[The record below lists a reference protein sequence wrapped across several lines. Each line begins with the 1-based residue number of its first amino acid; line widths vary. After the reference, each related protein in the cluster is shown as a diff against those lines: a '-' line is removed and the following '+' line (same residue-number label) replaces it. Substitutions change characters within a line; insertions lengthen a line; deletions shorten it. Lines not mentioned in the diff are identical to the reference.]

1 MYKNQLQELAQRS
14 CFNLPSYTCIREGPD
29 HAPRFKATVN
39 FNGEVFESPNYCST
53 LRQAEHSAAE
63 VALNSLSNR
72 GPSNS
77 LAARILDETGVYK
90 NLLQE
95 VSQRVG
101 ASLPA
106 YTAFRSGLGHLP
118 VFTCT
123 VELAGVTFTGESAK
137 NKKQAEKNAAMA
149 AWSSL
154 KSLTQQSE
162 SAKPDRRRNDEQ
174 EHVTVARALQRY
186 ILKARAARVPFPIK
200 FPTPNPRPSSAQQ
213 LSSTTSKL
221 LPLICPRTA
230 PRSRPVSPLCLKP
243 ASQGRRID
251 NTGSDASLSPRTAQ
265 TINNILKDSF
275 AMDSHRVRPEKF
287 PAAGAAPYI
296 PVRHFGPHHRMAP
309 PVTIRNAIPVFSAP
323 PLPQSSQPPRVMRPP
338 GLGVAPPVC
347 IRQAVPVYA
356 APPVRAEELPT
367 LDRVMRHSGLGVA
380 PVYAVPSVPKAPP
393 PLVDEP
399 LASKAPVPTCKAV
412 LGKAE
417 SPHDHSE
424 EKSCSEVQPT
434 KREEPLDFEVSRSA
448 TMPVEGTK
456 VAAKEKPLDFEVS
469 RSATMPVE
477 GTKVAAK
484 EKPLDFEVSR
494 SATMPVE
501 GTKVAAEEK
510 PHDSLEIENLKQ
522 LKI

>member
-63 VALNSLSNR
+63 VALNALSNR

-106 YTAFRSGLGHLP
+106 YTTVRSGLGHLP

-123 VELAGVTFTGESAK
+123 VELAGVAFTGEPAK

-154 KSLTQQSE
+154 KLLAQQSE
-162 SAKPDRRRNDEQ
+162 TSKSDRGRNDEQ

-186 ILKARAARVPFPIK
+186 IFKARVARVPFPIK
-200 FPTPNPRPSSAQQ
+200 FPTASARPTNVQQ
-213 LSSTTSKL
+213 LPSTTSKL

-243 ASQGRRID
+243 TSQSRPID
-251 NTGSDASLSPRTAQ
+251 STGSDAPLSPRIAQ

-275 AMDSHRVRPEKF
+275 IMDNHRVRPEKF

-309 PVTIRNAIPVFSAP
+309 PVTIRNAIPAFSAP
-323 PLPQSSQPPRVMRPP
+323 PLSQSSQSPRVMRPP
-338 GLGVAPPVC
+338 GLRVAPPVC

-356 APPVRAEELPT
+356 APPVRAEELPK
-367 LDRVMRHSGLGVA
+367 LDRAMMRHPGMGVA
-380 PVYAVPSVPKAPP
+380 PPVCMRQAVPVYAAPPVRAEELTSLDTALQVKEPTFSKAPSVK
-393 PLVDEP
+393 VDEP
-399 LASKAPVPTCKAV
+399 LALKAPEIQVQELPTCEAV
-412 LGKAE
+412 IGEAE
-417 SPHDHSE
+417 LLYDLSE
-424 EKSCSEVQPT
+424 EKSRSQVQQT
-434 KREEPLDFEVSRSA
+434 KGEEPTDIEVSRSV
-448 TMPVEGTK
+448 TMPAEGTK
-456 VAAKEKPLDFEVS
+456 I
-469 RSATMPVE
+469 
-477 GTKVAAK
+477 
-484 EKPLDFEVSR
+484 
-494 SATMPVE
+494 
-501 GTKVAAEEK
+501 AAEEK
-510 PHDSLEIENLKQ
+510 PHDSLEIENLKR
-522 LKI
+522 LNI

>member
-1 MYKNQLQELAQRS
+1 M
-14 CFNLPSYTCIREGPD
+14 FIPSVLHDILLLFFCL
-29 HAPRFKATVN
+29 
-39 FNGEVFESPNYCST
+39 S
-53 LRQAEHSAAE
+53 
-63 VALNSLSNR
+63 VA
-72 GPSNS
+72 
-77 LAARILDETGVYK
+77 
-90 NLLQE
+90 
-95 VSQRVG
+95 
-101 ASLPA
+101 
-106 YTAFRSGLGHLP
+106 
-118 VFTCT
+118 
-123 VELAGVTFTGESAK
+123 
-137 NKKQAEKNAAMA
+137 
-149 AWSSL
+149 
-154 KSLTQQSE
+154 QQSE

-186 ILKARAARVPFPIK
+186 IVKARVARVSFPIK

-213 LSSTTSKL
+213 LPSTTSKL

-243 ASQGRRID
+243 ASQSRPID

-265 TINNILKDSF
+265 TINNILNDSF
-275 AMDSHRVRPEKF
+275 GMDSHRVRPEKF

-380 PVYAVPSVPKAPP
+380 PVYAVPPVPKAPP
-393 PLVDEP
+393 ILVDEP
-399 LASKAPVPTCKAV
+399 LASKAPVIQVHELPTCKAV

-417 SPHDHSE
+417 LPQDHSE
-424 EKSCSEVQPT
+424 EKSCSEVLPT
-434 KREEPLDFEVSRSA
+434 KKEEPIYFEVSRSA
-448 TMPVEGTK
+448 TMPVEGTNI
-456 VAAKEKPLDFEVS
+456 
-469 RSATMPVE
+469 
-477 GTKVAAK
+477 
-484 EKPLDFEVSR
+484 
-494 SATMPVE
+494 
-501 GTKVAAEEK
+501 AAEEK

>member
-63 VALNSLSNR
+63 VALNALANR

-106 YTAFRSGLGHLP
+106 YTTFRSGLGHLP

-123 VELAGVTFTGESAK
+123 VELAGVTFTGEPAK

-154 KSLTQQSE
+154 KLLAQQSE
-162 SAKPDRRRNDEQ
+162 SSRPDRVRNDEQ

-186 ILKARAARVPFPIK
+186 IMKARLARASFPIK
-200 FPTPNPRPSSAQQ
+200 FPTPNPRPSSVQQ
-213 LSSTTSKL
+213 LPSTTSKL
-221 LPLICPRTA
+221 LPLICPRTV

-243 ASQGRRID
+243 SSQSRSID
-251 NTGSDASLSPRTAQ
+251 TTGSDAPLSPRTAQ
-265 TINNILKDSF
+265 TINNIINDSF
-275 AMDSHRVRPEKF
+275 SMDSHRVRPEKF

-296 PVRHFGPHHRMAP
+296 PVGHFGSHHRMAP
-309 PVTIRNAIPVFSAP
+309 PVTIRNSIPVFSAP
-323 PLPQSSQPPRVMRPP
+323 PPPQSSQSARMIRPP
-338 GLGVAPPVC
+338 GMRVAPPVC

-356 APPVRAEELPT
+356 APPVRAAELPT
-367 LDRVMRHSGLGVA
+367 LDTALQVKEPTFS
-380 PVYAVPSVPKAPP
+380 KAPP
-393 PLVDEP
+393 VQVEEP
-399 LASKAPVPTCKAV
+399 LASKAPEIQVHEIPTCQAV
-412 LGKAE
+412 PGKAE
-417 SPHDHSE
+417 LPHDHSE
-424 EKSCSEVQPT
+424 EQPFAQVQPT
-434 KREEPLDFEVSRSA
+434 KRQEPIDLEVSRSA
-448 TMPVEGTK
+448 TMPVE
-456 VAAKEKPLDFEVS
+456 
-469 RSATMPVE
+469 ATE
-477 GTKVAAK
+477 I
-484 EKPLDFEVSR
+484 
-494 SATMPVE
+494 AT
-501 GTKVAAEEK
+501 EEK
-510 PHDSLEIENLKQ
+510 LHESQEIEKLKQ